1 MNFKKSLTWALT
13 STFLLVSTV
22 SAEPPK
28 GDKDAGKTAARLA
41 KYGDAGP
48 ADTFFN
54 INSWKIHMENQ
65 GFFAWNGTS
74 HGSAG
79 NYPKG
84 MGSVIFAEGILWG
97 VKVDDKY
104 GVDANGEILTDGSGG
119 GTPRVRVNGSMY
131 NTGLKAGKVLRDA
144 NGRVLNKNYS
154 ENYREQQIWRVRKN
168 WNTADLRGDIAI
180 LKDADPTTLTD
191 AQIAAGKSQ
200 YEHDWKDWP
209 ADEGAP
215 YDDVNNDGAYTAAT
229 WNAETSSW
237 DGDIPGI
244 PGADQTIWTVA
255 NDLPDEFTGGAT
267 VSVSEGGWG
276 SPPIG
281 FEIQITL
288 WGYDFPFSNPLSSMM
303 FKRARIN
310 YVGLPG
316 GPATAKLDT
325 VYFTQWSDPDLGTYT
340 DDYVGSDTTLSL
352 GYVYNGNTFDDQFFS
367 SYGSPVPAAGYDF
380 LEGPKIDADS
390 NLATGPG
397 GKETTLGM
405 TSFVYFAAGSSVSD
419 PSTKVY
425 VGTLQWFNLMEG
437 FLPRPEYPTQQ
448 PFVDPITGLA
458 EKFVLAGDP
467 PSGAGWIDG
476 IILPPGDRRLVM
488 NTGPFQMVIGDTQD
502 VVVGLIGGM
511 GGDNLSSITVLK
523 YNDIFAQFAYDNN
536 FSLPTPPK
544 APVVSTFEG
553 DGYITL
559 NWAETAAYEQTENVV
574 NKGFKF
580 EGYKVYQ
587 LPNALAAGSDGVLI
601 NQFDVANSVLVITEK
616 EVDPATGLI
625 LEKPAHVGSDNGISR
640 VVVVKTDALRNRP
653 ITNDRPYHFGISAY
667 SYLEDNANSPFKSLE
682 SSMTVVSVTPKVA
695 DPGTAYTVDSGD
707 HIDMTHSAGTSDG
720 LGRVTVIDPGVLT
733 GQDYEV
739 TFAED
744 TVTGSVTKGS
754 ILWNVTNKTSGAK
767 VLSRYKQGS
776 LFTDPGWPAADGLT
790 WSVTGPP
797 NAFKNF
803 IVTAN
808 LDGSCTEAA
817 PCQGT
822 QDWGSFPT
830 SYTGRVNQSDG
841 KGWFFHGGG
850 ASSSGYDVMI
860 SRIIR
865 GSGWKY
871 LIPNDFEYRWTWE
884 DDNYAYAAYT
894 SGSLVKVGFE
904 MWDVTNGFRM
914 APWFYDYDGNDIW
927 GLHAND
933 HPGSGGSN
941 DPYTDWTYP
950 HLPADTSPGEGG
962 YLTWLANS
970 IAAGGGTLGDGGTDG
985 NGNYIAVSG
994 VTDYYSGAD
1003 TGPELMGRNVWF
1015 VWNLDDVSDGTID
1028 ATSGHL
1034 GLNTGL
1040 EKGSILKIVTN
1051 KTNQPSDKFTVTA
1064 PKVESTNVADDVKK
1078 VNVFPNPYMGYHDL
1092 EGTDSVLPLP
1102 KYVTFNH
1109 LPTSGTV
1116 EFRVFNMAGTMVA
1129 NFKKSTNT
1137 QYQKWDMRNS
1147 NNFPL
1152 ASGVYIIHI
1161 DMGTNGT
1168 KVLKFAMVTE
1178 DEFAKRF

>member
-767 VLSRYKQGS
+767 VLSRYKQGA

-914 APWFYDYDGNDIW
+914 APWFYDYDGNEAW

-950 HLPADTSPGEGG
+950 HLPGDISPGEGG
-962 YLTWLANS
+962 YLTWLNNS
-970 IAAGGGTLGDGGTDG
+970 ITAGGGTLGDGGTDG

-994 VTDYYSGAD
+994 VTDYWDG
-1003 TGPELMGRNVWF
+1003 TVGPELMGRNVWF

>member
-229 WNAETSSW
+229 WNGETSSW

-744 TVTGSVTKGS
+744 TATGSATKGS

-817 PCQGT
+817 PCQGS

-1040 EKGSILKIVTN
+1040 EKGSIVKIVTN

-1078 VNVFPNPYMGYHDL
+1078 VSVFPNPYMGYHDL

>member
-1 MNFKKSLTWALT
+1 MLIKTVEKFMNIKKSLTWVITGSL
-13 STFLLVSTV
+13 LLVSAI

-28 GDKDAGKTAARLA
+28 GDKSAGKTASRLA
-41 KYGDAGP
+41 KSVDNGP
-48 ADTFFN
+48 SSTFFN
-54 INSWKIHMENQ
+54 INSWKIQMENS

-79 NYPKG
+79 NYPIG

-97 VKVDDKY
+97 AKVDDDEPIK
-104 GVDANGEILTDGSGG
+104 I
-119 GTPRVRVNGSMY
+119 RVNGSMY
-131 NTGLKAGKVLRDA
+131 NTGLKAGKVLRDSD
-144 NGRVLNKNYS
+144 GKVLTTNYS
-154 ENYREQQIWRVRKN
+154 EDYRQQQVWRVRRN
-168 WNTADLRGDIAI
+168 WNTAKLGNDVAI
-180 LKDADPTTLTD
+180 IKNIEPADVTE
-191 AQIAAGKSQ
+191 AQIAAGKAQ
-200 YEHDWKDWP
+200 YESDWNNWP

-215 YDDVNNDGAYTAAT
+215 YEDVNGDGVYTPGT
-229 WNAETSSW
+229 WDEETSSW
-237 DGDIPGI
+237 VGDIPGVK
-244 PGADQTIWTVA
+244 GADQTIWTVA
-255 NDLPDEFTGGAT
+255 NDLPDEYTESGIP

-303 FKRARIN
+303 FKKAQIN

-316 GPATAKLDT
+316 GRADAKLDT

-340 DDYVGSDTTLSL
+340 DDYVGSDVDLSL

-380 LEGPKIDADS
+380 LEGPKVDADS

-437 FLPRPEYPTQQ
+437 YLPRPEYPTQQ
-448 PFVDPITGLA
+448 PFVDPLTNLP

-467 PSGAGWIDG
+467 PTGTGWIDG

-488 NTGPFQMVIGDTQD
+488 NTGPFTMALGDTQS
-502 VVVGLIGGM
+502 VVIGLIGGM

-523 YNDIFAQFAYDNN
+523 YNDIFAQFAYDND

-544 APVVSTFEG
+544 APNVSAFEG

-559 NWAETAAYEQTENVV
+559 NWAETSAYGNTETPV
-574 NKGFKF
+574 NKGFAF

-587 LPNALAAGSDGVLI
+587 LPNGLAAGSDGVLI
-601 NQFDVANSVLVITEK
+601 NQFDVANGVLVITEK

-640 VVVVKTDALRNRP
+640 VVVIKQDKIRNRP
-653 ITNDRPYHFGISAY
+653 ITNDRPYYFGVSAY
-667 SYLEDNANSPFKSLE
+667 SYLPDNANSPFKSLE
-682 SSMTVVSVTPKVA
+682 SSMAVVTVYPKKA
-695 DPGTAYTVDSGD
+695 DPGTKYTVDSGD
-707 HIDMTHSAGTSDG
+707 YFDMDHSGGTSDG
-720 LGRVTVIDPGVLT
+720 LGRVEVFDPGAMT
-733 GQDYEV
+733 GQDYKV
-739 TFAED
+739 TFEMD
-744 TVTGSVTKGS
+744 TVTGSPTNGDN
-754 ILWNVTNKTSGAK
+754 LFNVTNSSSGAR
-767 VLSRYKQGS
+767 LLTGYSQGS
-776 LFTDPGWPAADGLT
+776 LFTDPGFPAAEGLT
-790 WSVTGPP
+790 FKVTGPP

-803 IVTAN
+803 LAVAN
-808 LDGSCTEAA
+808 ADGSCTEEA

-822 QDWGSFPT
+822 QDWGGFPT
-830 SYTGRVNQSDG
+830 AYTGRANQSNGD
-841 KGWFFHGGG
+841 GWFFHGWN
-850 ASSSGYDVMI
+850 STSSGYSNMI
-860 SRIIR
+860 ARIIR
-865 GSGWKY
+865 GSGWTY
-871 LIPNDFEYRWTWE
+871 LIPDDFEYRFTYA
-884 DDNYAYAAYT
+884 DDNYALYYWEDH
-894 SGSLVKVGFE
+894 SLGKVPYEIWNVTKGVRLVP
-904 MWDVTNGFRM
+904 WVYDV
-914 APWFYDYDGNDIW
+914 DGNHKW
-927 GLHAND
+927 GLVPTD

-941 DPYTDWTYP
+941 DPFTDATYVFQP
-950 HLPADTSPGEGG
+950 TDMSAGDVG
-962 YLTWLANS
+962 YQAWLAAA
-970 IAAGGGTLGDGGTDG
+970 IAKGGGAPDADGWYQGSATADYNAG
-985 NGNYIAVSG
+985 NGSEV
-994 VTDYYSGAD
+994 
-1003 TGPELMGRNVWF
+1003 MGRNIWF

-1028 ATSGHL
+1028 ADASRLMPDNGYVL
-1034 GLNTGL
+1034 R
-1040 EKGSILKIVTN
+1040 IVTN
-1051 KTNQPSDKFTVTA
+1051 KTNQLNDEFTISG

-1078 VNVFPNPYMGYHDL
+1078 INIFPNPYMGYHDL

-1109 LPTSGTV
+1109 LPTSGEVT
-1116 EFRVFNMAGTMVA
+1116 FRVFNMAGTMVA
-1129 NFKKSTNT
+1129 NFMKTTTT
-1137 QYQKWDMRNS
+1137 QYQQWDMRNS
-1147 NNFPL
+1147 DNFPL

-1161 DMGTNGT
+1161 DMGSLGT